1 MKILY
6 NSGMINFICI
16 VAIIVEICVTVFTVI
31 KLVEYNKKVILL
43 SDQILT
49 TGALVIDINNQT
61 NSVIKK
67 INKIVSIITDRKLW
81 LFVTIVKKLIGFVQ
95 IFVLIR
101 TIGFNKG
108 FRINFRSI
116 KKLICMELFKK
127 TFWFFE
133 TRALYV
139 ALAVRDTAL

>member
-1 MKILY
+1 
-6 NSGMINFICI
+6 MINFICI

-127 TFWFFE
+127 TFWFFCKY
-133 TRALYV
+133 L
-139 ALAVRDTAL
+139 